1 LFAKFSIFSFLFQVK
16 RKEILINKARRYN
29 TYAYMNNL
37 HFSQDQLVQ
46 VAKLS
51 DADIAVID
59 ECRGEQ
65 NKLGLGY
72 QLGFVRLF
80 NQFPAQV
87 TFEPIEDLVAY
98 MSLQLDIAPVLMLM
112 STDLS
117 GAVGQN
123 SSIPSIQKMKTH
135 RLCSL
140 LDFTSIFN
148 SWNEFF
154 ILSTLDSHVN
164 VPCIYCF
171 FRNI

>member
-1 LFAKFSIFSFLFQVK
+1 LSANPEKIIKKVGITLAKAGKLNRDTMKRSFNLLTIILLVFLIGFFLEKTIDSYKFSNYTSL
-16 RKEILINKARRYN
+16 E
-29 TYAYMNNL
+29 
-37 HFSQDQLVQ
+37 
-46 VAKLS
+46 
-51 DADIAVID
+51 
-59 ECRGEQ
+59 E
-65 NKLGLGY
+65 
-72 QLGFVRLF
+72 
-80 NQFPAQV
+80 
-87 TFEPIEDLVAY
+87 TFEIISELFSVFVA
-98 MSLQLDIAPVLMLM
+98 
-112 STDLS
+112 LS
-117 GAVGQN
+117 IFGITWAVGQN